1 MTIAIGLEFM
11 IKVSRGVKR
20 RNFRKLTLRQQI
32 KEQIIMKIKG
42 AVLRETNK
50 PYSIEE
56 LELEPPKEKE
66 ALVRYVYIKPKLF

>member
-1 MTIAIGLEFM
+1 
-11 IKVSRGVKR
+11 
-20 RNFRKLTLRQQI
+20 
-32 KEQIIMKIKG
+32 MKIKG

-66 ALVRYVYIKPKLF
+66 APKPDSGKKRPEATHIDQLLQAKRRKAGHDKDKGATDE